1 MGHRHREGDSGEVSD
16 GGVGSPAKIG
26 TLMEPSPVLGTHV
39 HVSSAA
45 SDCKSTLTGVGF
57 ESFYRARW
65 LHMVRL
71 AALLTGSMAIAE
83 EVVQDSFLAL
93 RPRFAAVD
101 SPGAYL
107 RTSVVNGCRAA
118 LRREQREES
127 ELARRLVPLT
137 LAPEVDE
144 MWSVV
149 QRLPDHQRAV
159 VVLRFYEDLPEAEVA
174 RILGCR
180 VGTVKSRLHRALATL
195 RGAVQ

>member
-1 MGHRHREGDSGEVSD
+1 
-16 GGVGSPAKIG
+16 
-26 TLMEPSPVLGTHV
+26 MEPSPVLGTHV
-39 HVSSAA
+39 HVSSAV
-45 SDCKSTLTGVGF
+45 SDCESPLTEVGF

-107 RTSVVNGCRAA
+107 RTSVVNGCRAV

-127 ELARRLVPLT
+127 ELARRSVPLA

-144 MWSVV
+144 MWAVV

-159 VVLRFYEDLPEAEVA
+159 VVLRFYEDLPEAEIA
-174 RILGCR
+174 EILGCR